1 MTVRRFFRDLL
12 GTGSLQDLGDDLLS
26 LGTAAVMGRA
36 MPLGDTLVLPGHVVL
51 TLPAEELALFTSP
64 RLLEGLTRSLRR
76 SVHLRTQE
84 QLSRLRRLHGSQVV
98 ALGGDDLRLTL
109 VEGDVRDVEARFEAP
124 YQARAE
130 ALTLRLPA
138 PPGRDHDAGPDPA
151 ADRPARGHEP
161 VTVLERAGA
170 DDDGGPRTEVD
181 GGLRLVLRSDG
192 VVVGAVFATAGRMQ
206 VGRDPASSLVVP
218 QAKEKVS
225 RQAVWVS
232 RSAVAAVEL
241 EVVGRNGAWVNRLPP
256 AGAAPGREHVGSGD
270 RTTLR
275 PGERVDLDRA
285 ATVTLALEGSA
296 G

>member
-1 MTVRRFFRDLL
+1 MTVRRFLRDLL
-12 GTGSLQDLGDDLLS
+12 GTGSMQDLGDDLLA
-26 LGTAAVMGRA
+26 LGAAAVMGRA
-36 MPLGDTLVLPGHVVL
+36 MPLGDTLVVPSHVVL

-64 RLLEGLTRSLRR
+64 RLREGLTRSLRR
-76 SVHLRTQE
+76 AVQLRTQE
-84 QLSRLRRLHGSQVV
+84 QLSRLRRVHGSQVV

-109 VEGDVRDVEARFEAP
+109 VEGEVREADARFEAHAVDR
-124 YQARAE
+124 YE
-130 ALTLRLPA
+130 ALTLRLP
-138 PPGRDHDAGPDPA
+138 PSPA
-151 ADRPARGHEP
+151 ANGARPGAGGPGPEP
-161 VTVLERAGA
+161 VTVLEPSGA
-170 DDDGGPRTEVD
+170 HGGDSPTEPD

-192 VVVGAVFATAGRMQ
+192 VVVGAVFATAGRVQ
-206 VGRDPASSLVVP
+206 IGRDPASSLVVP

-256 AGAAPGREHVGSGD
+256 AGAAPGREHVGAGD